1 MMLAPSVPTVAEL
14 IRQRLDQKSS
24 RDARQDPYH
33 LALAIEGG
41 GMRGV
46 VAGGMVTAIQELGLT
61 DCFDTI
67 HGSSAGACAG
77 AYLLTGQARLGTSI
91 FYEDINNSKVTDPR
105 RLWRGAAIMDT
116 GFITDNVMRTTKRLD
131 VERIV
136 KSQGLL
142 HIVATT
148 SGAQETHYE
157 RYDTP
162 DHFFSILHGTITMP
176 IVGGKSVIVDGQELV
191 DGGMVQQIPFHSAVD
206 QAATHVLILL
216 TRRDREFERKKGWL
230 IGLLERIAMWVVYGS
245 PLAKLY
251 ASRADRINA
260 DLHLIYGKDIGG
272 VAVDYIA
279 RPAADSRVRRF
290 TLDTGLLKKGAEEG
304 YRAVNRYVDALKA
317 KVSAG

>member
-1 MMLAPSVPTVAEL
+1 MPALPVPTVAEL
-14 IRQRLDQKSS
+14 IRLRLDQKSV
-24 RDARQDPYH
+24 RGARRDPYH

-77 AYLLTGQARLGTSI
+77 AYLMTDQARLGTSI
-91 FYEDINNSKVTDPR
+91 FFEDINNSKVTNPR

-131 VERIV
+131 VDRIV
-136 KSQGLL
+136 KSRDLL

-148 SGAQETHYE
+148 SDAQETHYA
-157 RYDTP
+157 RYETP
-162 DHFFSILHGTITMP
+162 EQFFSILHGTITMP
-176 IVGGKSVIVDGQELV
+176 IVGGKSVTVEGRELV
-191 DGGMVQQIPFHSAVD
+191 DGGMVQQIPFRSAVD
-206 QAATHVLILL
+206 RAATHVLILL
-216 TRRDREFERKKGWL
+216 TRRDHEFERKKGKL
-230 IGLLERIAMWVVYGS
+230 IALVERVAMWLVYGS

-260 DLHLIYGKDIGG
+260 DLDLIYAKNIGD
-272 VAVDYIA
+272 VAMDYVA
-279 RPAADSRVRRF
+279 RPLTDSRVRRF
-290 TLDTGLLKKGAEEG
+290 TLDADLLKKGAEEG
-304 YRAVNRYVDALKA
+304 YRAISRYVDALKA
-317 KVSAG
+317 RVSAG